1 MFRLQI
7 PTIFWNQIRRCLL
20 STQHNIEVV
29 QWEFEI
35 WPFKNRKH
43 ILVILYTMGAM
54 VVWYSDRLLVNGSI
68 YKPPFDYRPA
78 IQIPSINIQGI
89 WIINHLS
96 NEQVKV
102 CYSDVSA
109 FQMLAIQTTVK
120 RKNVF
125 IYKTVYASQKSGFQM
140 VGTFQNSDISSFRI
154 PNTRSFITKRS
165 QAY

>member
-1 MFRLQI
+1 MGIWNL
-7 PTIFWNQIRRCLL
+7 TIQKPEN
-20 STQHNIEVV
+20 
-29 QWEFEI
+29 
-35 WPFKNRKH
+35 

-54 VVWYSDRLLVNGSI
+54 VVWYSDRLLINGSI

-102 CYSDVSA
+102 CYSDVSD

-125 IYKTVYASQKSGFQM
+125 IYKTVYASQKLGHSS
-140 VGTFQNSDISSFRI
+140 QNDNRLTRI
-154 PNTRSFITKRS
+154 FL
-165 QAY
+165 